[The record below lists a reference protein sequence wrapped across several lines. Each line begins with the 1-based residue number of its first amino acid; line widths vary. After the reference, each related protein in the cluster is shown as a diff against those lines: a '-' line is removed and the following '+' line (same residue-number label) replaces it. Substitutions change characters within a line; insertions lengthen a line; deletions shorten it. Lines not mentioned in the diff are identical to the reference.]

1 MTISTLVDSN
11 IFIDVFE
18 DGADRGWSVERLVEL
33 GSRAPLVVNA
43 VIWSELAPKFLSER
57 ELNNEI
63 AGLALEKQPL
73 PFAAAFVAG
82 RAHARYRRS
91 GGKRERT
98 LPDFL
103 IGAHASVAGYRLLTR
118 DASRYRGFFPDLEII
133 APDIRR

>member
-18 DGADRGWSVERLVEL
+18 DGADREWSVERLVEL